1 MYLELIALFILLW
14 ISVDRRCYG
23 RRKHGFAVRWH
34 SDSQAGVNAWRRQS
48 SRRPYCNHLIK
59 HIGFLCSRSGIYVE
73 ALFVPREENVAAD
86 ALTHRSLA
94 QFTSLADIHP
104 SRERDPGPTP
114 LSEVLTLR
122 SPSV

>member
-1 MYLELIALFILLW
+1 MAIAICPDRNTRSAQIAIPICIANTEYTSLSSNLSNPSTYLET
-14 ISVDRRCYG
+14 
-23 RRKHGFAVRWH
+23 
-34 SDSQAGVNAWRRQS
+34 
-48 SRRPYCNHLIK
+48 LIK